1 MLRRLASV
9 EDVEISNVVGDRVAG
24 PVQIVSSAVRGRDGR
39 RLLTLH
45 AALPLRELEKQL
57 AGAAPSGPGRTL
69 VFDEHGDLV
78 AASRPVGDGARRMN
92 PKLVEAEAGSV
103 RDYVAG
109 DSLRVVG
116 SALPFP
122 RLRWTLAVEEDY
134 DVAFAPIAAILQR
147 TVTLNLGIVLALSG
161 LAFAVVASM
170 VRPLHALSDCARRLR
185 DGEEGVALP
194 DVQTADEV
202 GILARSFGEMVQ
214 SLTRANE
221 VLEQLAITD
230 GLTKIHNHRF
240 FQDQL
245 GREIKRADRT
255 GTPLALV
262 LVDIDDFKA
271 LNDRYGHAAGD
282 GVLEQLASLLV
293 GETRDQDLVARYG
306 GEEFAILA
314 PDDGPRRR
322 ADARRE
328 AAPRGERSCPSASAP
343 ITASRSRSRS
353 GWRSTTATARRSSTR
368 RTARSTPR
376 RAPARTA
383 SWRRRRAG
391 LAARR
396 TSPREQADVH
406 PADLAADTVRTSD
419 PLAALV
425 LRKDR
430 QVRRQDRQHVARRW
444 SGSARRLTRG
454 AVHVAGGRGL
464 LDELGLFDERRRDRA
479 RRATRRRSRS
489 RCGPRRAA
497 RSASSSFCARL
508 GHRVGRARARA
519 SRRGPPRCGPRR
531 ARDTTS
537 ARRLRAAQARL
548 DRDEGLLGRRADPR
562 AGARSRSSRSFRRSA
577 SARR

>member
-1 MLRRLASV
+1 MQSSVRSWVRSTSRSLAARVSFFVFAATLISALAVAWTSAQALRAFLRSKVEQKVPAAVEQVRDRLDLWYAQRSLDVQVFARSAIVVDGLTAVAGRSSGDAGPKKSAELERYLTYVLQGLPQYTSIFVLDAEGRPLLGVGTVPELGSEPLRGLASV

-92 PKLVEAEAGSV
+92 PKLLEAEAGSV

-271 LNDRYGHAAGD
+271 LNDHYGHAAGD

-306 GEEFAILA
+306 GEEFAVLA
-314 PDDGPRRR
+314 PATDRDGALGLAEKLRLSTSELPFDVGDHRISITVSVGV
-322 ADARRE
+322 AVYHGDRE
-328 AAPRGERSCPSASAP
+328 AFFHEAD
-343 ITASRSRSRS
+343 
-353 GWRSTTATARRSSTR
+353 
-368 RTARSTPR
+368 
-376 RAPARTA
+376 RALYAA
-383 SWRRRRAG
+383 KGAG
-391 LAARR
+391 KDCVVA
-396 TSPREQADVH
+396 ADV
-406 PADLAADTVRTSD
+406 AA
-419 PLAALV
+419 
-425 LRKDR
+425 
-430 QVRRQDRQHVARRW
+430 
-444 SGSARRLTRG
+444 G
-454 AVHVAGGRGL
+454 
-464 LDELGLFDERRRDRA
+464 
-479 RRATRRRSRS
+479 
-489 RCGPRRAA
+489 
-497 RSASSSFCARL
+497 
-508 GHRVGRARARA
+508 
-519 SRRGPPRCGPRR
+519 
-531 ARDTTS
+531 
-537 ARRLRAAQARL
+537 
-548 DRDEGLLGRRADPR
+548 
-562 AGARSRSSRSFRRSA
+562 
-577 SARR
+577 